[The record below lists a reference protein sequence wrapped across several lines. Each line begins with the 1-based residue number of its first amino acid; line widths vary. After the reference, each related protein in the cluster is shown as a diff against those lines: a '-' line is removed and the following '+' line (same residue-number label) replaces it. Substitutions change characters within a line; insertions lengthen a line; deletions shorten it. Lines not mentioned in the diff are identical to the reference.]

1 MFWRVYDKQL
11 SPWSALERE
20 MTASPRLS
28 RCAAGAHRDADA
40 EAAAAAAAMEES
52 DDEDVRDPGTVEELL
67 R

>member
-1 MFWRVYDKQL
+1 
-11 SPWSALERE
+11 
-20 MTASPRLS
+20 MTALPLPRLTW
-28 RCAAGAHRDADA
+28 CFAGAHRDADA